1 VRGFRRFVTHDP
13 QVKIECEQSQ
23 YGPQV
28 VFNYYEDPSFA
39 STGRAQLRSSQGD
52 WSPSIASSDGS
63 SRPDRSVRDP
73 RPPINSVSSVQS
85 VVKASSLLVVA
96 FTFSLLIVNP
106 GHAATNEAQQTVQ
119 QLSGAVPQDTS
130 QPKRAIEEF
139 FEAIAKNDV
148 DSALKTLFKGAQL
161 TADAERE
168 LNAGIKKALAYYG
181 TPRRFDLVSETPRG
195 PVVVKYV
202 YTQSFDTLPLAWS
215 FFAYQNS
222 DGWVFISAQFSDKTD
237 LLQ

>member
-1 VRGFRRFVTHDP
+1 MKL
-13 QVKIECEQSQ
+13 VK
-23 YGPQV
+23 
-28 VFNYYEDPSFA
+28 
-39 STGRAQLRSSQGD
+39 
-52 WSPSIASSDGS
+52 
-63 SRPDRSVRDP
+63 
-73 RPPINSVSSVQS
+73 NS
-85 VVKASSLLVVA
+85 ALLVVA
-96 FTFSLLIVNP
+96 FTFSLMAINP
-106 GHAATNEAQQTVQ
+106 GQAATSEAQQTVQ
-119 QLSGAVPQDTS
+119 QLFGSASADTS
-130 QPKRAIEEF
+130 QPKQAIEEF

-148 DSALKTLFKGAQL
+148 DGALKTLFKGAQL

-195 PVVVKYV
+195 PVVVKFV

-222 DGWVFISAQFSDKTD
+222 GGWVFISAQFSDKTD

>member
-1 VRGFRRFVTHDP
+1 MKH
-13 QVKIECEQSQ
+13 VK
-23 YGPQV
+23 
-28 VFNYYEDPSFA
+28 
-39 STGRAQLRSSQGD
+39 
-52 WSPSIASSDGS
+52 
-63 SRPDRSVRDP
+63 
-73 RPPINSVSSVQS
+73 NS
-85 VVKASSLLVVA
+85 AFLVVA
-96 FTFSLLIVNP
+96 FIFSLLLVNP
-106 GHAATNEAQQTVQ
+106 GHAATDEAQQTVR
-119 QLSGAVPQDTS
+119 QLFGAAPTDTS
-130 QPKRAIEEF
+130 QPKQAIEEF

-148 DSALKTLFKGAQL
+148 DGALKTLFKGAQL
-161 TADAERE
+161 TADAEKE

-222 DGWVFISAQFSDKTD
+222 DGWVFISAQFSDKID

>member
-1 VRGFRRFVTHDP
+1 MKDL
-13 QVKIECEQSQ
+13 K
-23 YGPQV
+23 
-28 VFNYYEDPSFA
+28 
-39 STGRAQLRSSQGD
+39 
-52 WSPSIASSDGS
+52 
-63 SRPDRSVRDP
+63 
-73 RPPINSVSSVQS
+73 NS
-85 VVKASSLLVVA
+85 ALLVVA
-96 FTFSLLIVNP
+96 LTFFLMLVNP
-106 GHAATNEAQQTVQ
+106 GHAATNEAQQTVR
-119 QLSGAVPQDTS
+119 QLFAATPADTS
-130 QPKRAIEEF
+130 QPKQAIEEF
-139 FEAIAKNDV
+139 FQAIAKNDV
-148 DSALKTLFKGAQL
+148 DGALKTIFKGAQL